1 FFEMDLMRRQPAGE
15 LAELFGSRV
24 LPADREARKHR
35 MRARASSM
43 LKELPVEQREL
54 LDAYRDGVNEG
65 LDALTTNSFPYL
77 LLGLQP
83 LAWRSED
90 SLLVIGAMYF
100 TLKEASD
107 VRELAFSTLRDA
119 LPPAAFRFLSAKGG
133 KWDAPLLGPP
143 LAWPDIPPASELDL
157 RKLDP

>member
-1 FFEMDLMRRQPAGE
+1 VAVERDTLGTATLRAQNRHDLVWALGYVHAQERFFEMDLMRRQPAGE

-65 LDALTTNSFPYL
+65 PMR
-77 LLGLQP
+77 
-83 LAWRSED
+83 WRQTPSPIFCWAC
-90 SLLVIGAMYF
+90 SLWHGA
-100 TLKEASD
+100 
-107 VRELAFSTLRDA
+107 
-119 LPPAAFRFLSAKGG
+119 AKTAYWSSGRC
-133 KWDAPLLGPP
+133 
-143 LAWPDIPPASELDL
+143 IS
-157 RKLDP
+157 R